1 MHNVTFDKL
10 RIHVVDTIIGLMMN
24 KIFKKIWNKA
34 RGMS

>member
-1 MHNVTFDKL
+1 
-10 RIHVVDTIIGLMMN
+10 MMN